1 LDGVASLH
9 CGVRQSDRNCGA
21 LKESDTMS
29 RESQH
34 ALSPNRAA
42 PDVRCFKAENLIVPV
57 EDRWRCPPPSADR
70 AVMADRIVAASWGQC
85 AGEPAEVS
93 CPRHER
99 YYTVGI
105 SLTAATVTFEHD
117 GKIICDGPV
126 MPGSIQITAPGESVK
141 AYYASP
147 CRVMHLFFTPDLLT
161 RRYDEADGLLAR
173 PCGLVQSPGIFRDVA
188 VERLA
193 LALEAANP
201 LADAFGRVF
210 ADSVCDAI
218 VARLLGRRT
227 EGTLARMAQRSA
239 QLPKWRL
246 RRAIDFIE
254 ANLDGPIGLADMA
267 ASAGLTRMHFAA
279 QFRSTTGYS
288 PHAYLLQRRLEHA
301 QMLLRNYDFSVL
313 DVALSC
319 GFSSHSHFTA
329 VFKRMIGD
337 PPTAWRVR
345 MRSSGEAVA
354 AKVTAL
360 GRIASL

>member
-1 LDGVASLH
+1 
-9 CGVRQSDRNCGA
+9 
-21 LKESDTMS
+21 MS
-29 RESQH
+29 TESQ
-34 ALSPNRAA
+34 RAA
-42 PDVRCFKAENLIVPV
+42 SPGRVAPDARCVTSQNLIVPV
-57 EDRWRCPPPSADR
+57 EDRWRCPPASADN
-70 AVMADRIVAASWGQC
+70 AALADRIVAASWGQDSDD
-85 AGEPAEVS
+85 PREVS

-105 SLTAATVTFEHD
+105 SLTAATVTFEHS
-117 GKIICDGPV
+117 GKIICDGPI

-141 AYYASP
+141 ACYASP
-147 CRVMHLFFTPDLLT
+147 CRVMHLFITPGLLS
-161 RRYDEADGLLAR
+161 RRYDEAEGQLVR
-173 PCGLVQSPGIFRDVA
+173 PDGLVQSPRIFRDVA

-193 LALEAANP
+193 LALEEANP

-218 VARLLGRRT
+218 VARLLGKRE
-227 EGTLARMAQRSA
+227 EGAPVRVTRRSA

-254 ANLDGPIGLADMA
+254 ANLASPIGLADVA

-301 QMLLRNYDFSVL
+301 QMLLRTHDFSVL

-319 GFSSHSHFTA
+319 GFSSHAHFTA
-329 VFKRMIGD
+329 VFKRMIGE
-337 PPTAWRVR
+337 PPNAWRVR
-345 MRSSGEAVA
+345 MRSGGETA
-354 AKVTAL
+354 AGEVTARE
-360 GRIASL
+360 RITSL